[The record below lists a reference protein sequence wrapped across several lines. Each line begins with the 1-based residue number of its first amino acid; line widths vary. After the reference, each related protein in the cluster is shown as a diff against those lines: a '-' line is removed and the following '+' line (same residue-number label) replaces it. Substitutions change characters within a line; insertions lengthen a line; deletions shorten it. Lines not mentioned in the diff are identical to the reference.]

1 MAITILS
8 IISVLAIIG
17 VLVKVIHSI
26 SKNGVKIAFRKNI
39 IPIIVI
45 CTVLLVMS
53 GYVIIGSNNIE
64 KKTWS
69 YLESK
74 GYETEEIQSLK
85 VTHSFLNPILSYD
98 EWKIKVVY
106 VDEPTSVYSYRL
118 VDDEI
123 VEGGV
128 SGTTD
133 KEDLKH

>member
-1 MAITILS
+1 MATTILS
-8 IISVLAIIG
+8 IISVLTIIG
-17 VLVKVIHSI
+17 VLVKVIHLI
-26 SKNGVKIAFRKNI
+26 SKDGVKIAFRKNV
-39 IPIIVI
+39 IPIIVV
-45 CTVLLVMS
+45 CTLFLVMS
-53 GYVIIGSNNIE
+53 GNVIIGSNNIE
-64 KKTWS
+64 KKAWN

-74 GYETEEIQSLK
+74 GYKTEEIQSLG

-98 EWKIKVVY
+98 EWTIKVVY

>member
-1 MAITILS
+1 MAMTILS
-8 IISVLAIIG
+8 IILVLVIIG
-17 VLVKVIHSI
+17 VLVKVIYST
-26 SKNGVKIAFRKNI
+26 SKNGVKNAFRKNV
-39 IPIIVI
+39 IPIIVV
-45 CTVLLVMS
+45 CTLFLVMI
-53 GYVIIGSNNIE
+53 GYVIKGSSNIE
-64 KKTWS
+64 KKAWN

-74 GYETEEIQSLK
+74 GYKIEEIQSLE

-98 EWKIKVVY
+98 EWQIKVVY